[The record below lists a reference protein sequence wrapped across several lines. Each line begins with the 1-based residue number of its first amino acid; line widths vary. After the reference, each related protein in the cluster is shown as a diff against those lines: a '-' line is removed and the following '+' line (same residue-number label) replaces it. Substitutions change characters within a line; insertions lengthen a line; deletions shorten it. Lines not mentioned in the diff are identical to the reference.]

1 MSTTEEIHTN
11 PEPHPPTIAIVGRPN
26 VGKSSLFNA
35 IVGRRISIVHEMPGV
50 TRDRVI
56 APLARGKRRFRL
68 IDTGGLGMI
77 PGETR
82 KVDAWDGRI
91 AEQVKVAVEEAD
103 VLILVVNTQDGVVSL
118 DEEVA
123 RHLRLAGKTVLLA
136 ANKCDNPSLTAQSVE
151 FATLGFSGL
160 FPVSCLHRS
169 GIDPLVDAAL
179 KLLPENIGENAE
191 SEGTARKFNIAV
203 VGRPNV
209 GKSSLV
215 NALLGE
221 ERVMVSDVAG
231 TTRDAIDVDFELKFR
246 GATHPATLVDTAGL
260 RKTAKVD
267 TVVEYFSVMRA
278 KTAIDRADLVLFL
291 VEASPDGVTAQDC
304 RIAAMVRDSGK
315 GCVIVANK
323 FDVYKSSHKVKQLEE
338 EVRYSLSGMSY
349 APLVFVS
356 ARDRW
361 NLDGLLDRVAEVME
375 QLELKIPTGVLNR
388 VLADA
393 FQGHTPPVVGSAP
406 LKLFYASMIS
416 MTPPRIRLFVN
427 NPANCADNYLAFLN
441 RTVRSAFDLV
451 GLPIEIELRAR
462 PKKVMS
468 IRSEPGGPHR
478 RGNMKTKREEEAEP
492 EAEPVKKAPRAVEK
506 PAPVKKKKAR
516 PSPGKIVQDRKK
528 RPVGGRSQGRKSAPK
543 RDASKK
549 KGGK

>member
-1 MSTTEEIHTN
+1 MNKET
-11 PEPHPPTIAIVGRPN
+11 HPPTIAIVGRPN

-35 IVGRRISIVHEMPGV
+35 IVGRRVSIVHEMPGV

-103 VLILVVNTQDGVVSL
+103 VLILVVNTQDGMVSL

-123 RHLRLAGKTVLLA
+123 RHLRSAGKTVLVA
-136 ANKCDNPSLTAQSVE
+136 ANKCDNPSLAAQSVE
-151 FATLGFSGL
+151 FSGLGFSGL

-179 KLLPENIGENAE
+179 QLLPENIDADAE
-191 SEGTARKFNIAV
+191 SEGVARKFNIAV

-278 KTAIDRADLVLFL
+278 KAAIDRSDLVLFL
-291 VEASPDGVTAQDC
+291 VEASPDGVTAQDR
-304 RIAAMVRDSGK
+304 RIASMVEESGK

-349 APLVFVS
+349 APLVFIS

-361 NLDGLLDRVAEVME
+361 NLDGLLDRIAEVME
-375 QLELKIPTGVLNR
+375 QLEMKIPTGVLNR
-388 VLADA
+388 VLMDA
-393 FQGHTPPVVGSAP
+393 FVGHTPPIVGSAP
-406 LKLFYASMIS
+406 LKLFYASMVGA
-416 MTPPRIRLFVN
+416 TPPRIRLFVN

-441 RTVRSAFDLV
+441 RTVRNAFDLS
-451 GLPIEIELRAR
+451 GLPIVIELRAR
-462 PKKVMS
+462 PKKVTS
-468 IRSEPGGPHR
+468 IRSEPGGPRR
-478 RGNMKTKREEEAEP
+478 RGNMKAAP
-492 EAEPVKKAPRAVEK
+492 EAEADSIGETAPTAGK
-506 PAPVKKKKAR
+506 SAPERTKKKKPAA
-516 PSPGKIVQDRKK
+516 GKIVQDRKK
-528 RPVGGRSQGRKSAPK
+528 RQVGGRSQGRKPAPK